1 MSFISFSF
9 VLLLVICFIV
19 YYSVRPRWQNVV
31 LLLASFV
38 FVGYAHLFFLAVAL
52 CVALVT
58 YAGALAIEKADGQ
71 KKKQML
77 FWGTIALL
85 VVTWL
90 VMRYPL
96 GMEETFDELTLKL
109 GLPLHV
115 KAYRLLFPLGISFY
129 TFQALA
135 YLTEVY
141 WEEEKAERNVV
152 DFLLYMLFFMKFLSG
167 PIERPDGLLH
177 QLKKA
182 HQFDYEAVTYGLKL
196 MFLGLVKKLVLADY
210 LSPYIDN
217 VYGNMSSV
225 SGLELLVACLL
236 YPIQLYADFSGYTD
250 IALGGASMFGLK
262 LAPNFDRPFISKT
275 TAELWRRWHMSL
287 SFWVR
292 DYVYVPLT
300 AETRAWGRMG
310 VMASMLVTFVV
321 LGIWHGAGWNYAL
334 YGMVQGLI
342 IMYEMNFSGF
352 RDWQSRFMGRRCF
365 SAFSVVRTYALFAFS
380 LVLFRSENLAEAMYL
395 FRHLSFVPRNGWDE
409 LMIGMPQHFCYV
421 SLVAFLLLLLYEW
434 ANDRHD
440 VIKRLHGCNPVLR
453 WCLYYVL
460 VFSLFVYGSFNTDTF
475 IYLQF

>member
-1 MSFISFSF
+1 
-9 VLLLVICFIV
+9 
-19 YYSVRPRWQNVV
+19 
-31 LLLASFV
+31 
-38 FVGYAHLFFLAVAL
+38 
-52 CVALVT
+52 
-58 YAGALAIEKADGQ
+58 
-71 KKKQML
+71 
-77 FWGTIALL
+77 
-85 VVTWL
+85 
-90 VMRYPL
+90 
-96 GMEETFDELTLKL
+96 
-109 GLPLHV
+109 
-115 KAYRLLFPLGISFY
+115 
-129 TFQALA
+129 
-135 YLTEVY
+135 
-141 WEEEKAERNVV
+141 
-152 DFLLYMLFFMKFLSG
+152 
-167 PIERPDGLLH
+167 
-177 QLKKA
+177 
-182 HQFDYEAVTYGLKL
+182 
-196 MFLGLVKKLVLADY
+196 
-210 LSPYIDN
+210 
-217 VYGNMSSV
+217 
-225 SGLELLVACLL
+225 
-236 YPIQLYADFSGYTD
+236 
-250 IALGGASMFGLK
+250 MFGLK